1 MHADTELETW
11 RRQWQTGDA
20 IPADLRQRVDRETR
34 NLRYGRYAEIAV
46 TVFIGGGVAGWALL
60 SWRPIVSALAIG
72 VWFFI
77 AVAWAMSIALR
88 RDILKPSA
96 ATTSAFLTLS
106 IRRCRRRLVTLAAQ
120 VGLYVLLFA
129 FDLVWIYHYQ
139 TETRPIP
146 VWAFLTSG
154 QMLVVWGVTAV
165 LAAAAVCYRRRL
177 HEQLQSLLDLRRE
190 LGDSDG

>member
-11 RRQWQTGDA
+11 RRQWQTNDA
-20 IPADLRQRVDRETR
+20 IPTDLRQRVDRETR

-46 TVFIGGGVAGWALL
+46 TVVIGGGVAGWALL
-60 SWRPIVSALAIG
+60 SQRPIVSALAVG
-72 VWFFI
+72 VSVFI
-77 AVAWAMSIALR
+77 AIAWATSIALR

-106 IRRCRRRLVTLAAQ
+106 IRRCRRRLVALSAQ
-120 VGLYVLLFA
+120 VLLYVLLLA
-129 FDLVWIYHYQ
+129 FDLVWIYQYQ
-139 TETRPIP
+139 AESRPIP

-165 LAAAAVCYRRRL
+165 LAAAAVWYRRRL
-177 HEQLQSLLDLRRE
+177 RAQLQGLLSVQRE